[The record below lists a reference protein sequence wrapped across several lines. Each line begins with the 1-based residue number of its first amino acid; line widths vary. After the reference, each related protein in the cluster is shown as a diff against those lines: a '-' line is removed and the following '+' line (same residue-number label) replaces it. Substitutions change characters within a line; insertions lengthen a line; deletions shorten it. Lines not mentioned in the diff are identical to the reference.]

1 MAGSTNAWT
10 TSSPAPEADLATHL
24 SSLAVDD
31 FNGPTRTAGGSNPPA
46 YNVHTAPRP
55 AFAPYDANTQFLYY
69 AVAASGNSLDPATF
83 SPQHFPYELGTPL
96 PSQAAD
102 MTYDPYTSPSETYQH
117 NGDNCAPSTTPYQQ
131 QQPGLVGARGN
142 HVTYRPP
149 HMVQQLRDLQD
160 LTAAQQQQQ
169 FFYNQRSG
177 FWGTPHTSERGVG
190 SMASSVAMSPSNSRN
205 RNNRMGSGGPRRSSS
220 GQHSHLASQLVG
232 FPDPQTASFAS
243 LAASYTNAYGLQ
255 TPLTPTLTGPC
266 GHSYPFPTTYG
277 AAYSP
282 TPMHFGGFVP
292 NGKRGRHGHI
302 EDPGIVRSRRLED
315 FRQRK
320 NSRMEFS
327 EIYGSIC
334 EFAGD
339 QHGSRFIQN
348 KLETASP
355 EERAKVFD
363 EIMPN
368 AYQLMTDVFGNYVIQ
383 KLFEHG
389 DQQQKAALAKK
400 MEGHVLQLSM
410 QMYGCRVMQKAL
422 EHLLLEQREKLVA
435 ELEGHIIECVK
446 SSNANHVIQR
456 LISLDPPKE
465 VTDAFIGHVQELSA
479 HPFGC
484 RVLQKSFEVLD
495 PVKIRPLL
503 DEMHS
508 CSLKLMT
515 DQFGNYVVQS
525 VLTDAPGRE
534 VDRDRVIGEMKGRI
548 FELSRHK
555 FASNVVERAIRT
567 SKREGKRAIIAEMM
581 GDSVDEGENRIS
593 TLLRDGF
600 GNFTVQTALIEAE
613 PDQRDQLL
621 AIIVPLMPQLRHSP
635 CGRRLDAKIQEY
647 EAKGILPSSGT
658 NSSPDHK
665 DMDGASSDTLVV
677 PNGKGASAIH
687 RTASPSSSSTTTH
700 DEQLVY
706 KVLNPASSTRL
717 TLNTQLKMAVGKN
730 KRLSKGKKGIKKKV
744 VDPFTRKDWYDIKAP
759 SFFENRNAGKTLVN
773 RSQGLRNANDSLKGR
788 ILELSLADLHNSQD
802 LSYRKIKLRV
812 EDVSGKNC
820 LTSFYGMDFTTDKLR
835 SLVRKWQTLIEA
847 SVDVKTTD
855 GYILRLF
862 AIGFTQRNRH
872 NQVKKTTYAQS
883 SQVREIRAKMVEIMR
898 REAEGSDLKE
908 LVQKFV
914 PESIGTEIEKASKG
928 IYPLHNVYIRKC
940 KIVKAPKLDMSKL
953 LETHGEAADASG
965 SKVIKGGDFVEP
977 EILASV

>member
-1 MAGSTNAWT
+1 MSGSTNAWT
-10 TSSPAPEADLATHL
+10 TSSPTPEADLAAHL
-24 SSLAVDD
+24 SNLAVDD
-31 FNGPTRTAGGSNPPA
+31 YNGPTRTAGGSNPPA
-46 YNVHTAPRP
+46 YNVHTPPRP
-55 AFAPYDANTQFLYY
+55 AFAPYDANAQFLYY

-83 SPQHFPYELGTPL
+83 SPQHFPYELGTPI
-96 PSQAAD
+96 PSQTAG
-102 MTYDPYTSPSETYQH
+102 MTYDPYPSPSEGYPH
-117 NGDNCAPSTTPYQQ
+117 HGDARAPTATSYQQ

-142 HVTYRPP
+142 HVSYRPP
-149 HMVQQLRDLQD
+149 HMAQQLRDLQD

-169 FFYNQRSG
+169 YFYGQRTG
-177 FWGTPHTSERGVG
+177 FWAAPHTPERGLG
-190 SMASSVAMSPSNSRN
+190 GMASSVAMTPSNSRQ
-205 RNNRMGSGGPRRSSS
+205 RNNRMGSGGPRRNNS
-220 GQHSHLASQLVG
+220 GQNSHLASQLAG
-232 FPDPQTASFAS
+232 FPDPQAATFAS
-243 LAASYTNAYGLQ
+243 LAASYTNPYGLQ
-255 TPLTPTLTGPC
+255 TPLTPALTGP
-266 GHSYPFPTTYG
+266 GGQAYPFPATYG
-277 AAYSP
+277 AAAYSP
-282 TPMHFGGFVP
+282 TPIHFGGFVP
-292 NGKRGRHGHI
+292 NGKRGRHAHI
-302 EDPGIVRSRRLED
+302 EDPGIVRSQRLED

-327 EIYGSIC
+327 VSLDRALLTDAKEIYGSIC

-389 DQQQKAALAKK
+389 DQQQKAALVKK

-456 LISLDPPKE
+456 LISLDPSKE

-503 DEMHS
+503 DEMHN
-508 CSLKLMT
+508 CSLKLMI

-534 VDRDRVIGEMKGRI
+534 ADRDRVVGEMKGRI

-567 SKREGKRAIIAEMM
+567 SNREGKRAIIAEMM
-581 GDSVDEGENRIS
+581 GDSIEEGESRIG

-600 GNFTVQTALIEAE
+600 GNFTVQTALNEAE
-613 PDQRDQLL
+613 PDHRDQLL
-621 AIIVPLMPQLRHSP
+621 SIIVPLMPQLRHSP

-647 EAKGILPSSGT
+647 EAKGILPSSAA
-658 NSSPDHK
+658 NSSSDHK
-665 DMDGASSDTLVV
+665 DTDGSSSDTLVV
-677 PNGKGASAIH
+677 PNGKSANAIR
-687 RTASPSSSSTTTH
+687 RTVSPSTSSTSIH

-706 KVLNPASSTRL
+706 KAL
-717 TLNTQLKMAVGKN
+717 
-730 KRLSKGKKGIKKKV
+730 
-744 VDPFTRKDWYDIKAP
+744 
-759 SFFENRNAGKTLVN
+759 
-773 RSQGLRNANDSLKGR
+773 
-788 ILELSLADLHNSQD
+788 LA
-802 LSYRKIKLRV
+802 
-812 EDVSGKNC
+812 
-820 LTSFYGMDFTTDKLR
+820 
-835 SLVRKWQTLIEA
+835 
-847 SVDVKTTD
+847 
-855 GYILRLF
+855 
-862 AIGFTQRNRH
+862 
-872 NQVKKTTYAQS
+872 
-883 SQVREIRAKMVEIMR
+883 
-898 REAEGSDLKE
+898 
-908 LVQKFV
+908 
-914 PESIGTEIEKASKG
+914 
-928 IYPLHNVYIRKC
+928 
-940 KIVKAPKLDMSKL
+940 
-953 LETHGEAADASG
+953 
-965 SKVIKGGDFVEP
+965 
-977 EILASV
+977 